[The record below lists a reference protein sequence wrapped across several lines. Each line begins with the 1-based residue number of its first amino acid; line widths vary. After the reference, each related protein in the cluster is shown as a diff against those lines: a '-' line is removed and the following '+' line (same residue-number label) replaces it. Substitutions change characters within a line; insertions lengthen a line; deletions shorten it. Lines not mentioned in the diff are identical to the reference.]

1 MDSLEKVIRH
11 FAFSDTG
18 EVDRETV
25 GALLLEMLYRIQQ
38 LEAAYGTKE
47 NT

>member
-1 MDSLEKVIRH
+1 MDSLEKDIRH

-18 EVDRETV
+18 PIDRDTL
-25 GALLLEMLYRIQQ
+25 GAILLEMLGRIQE
-38 LEAAYGTKE
+38 LEAIRARG

>member
-1 MDSLEKVIRH
+1 MDSLEKDIRH

-25 GALLLEMLYRIQQ
+25 GALLLEMLYLVQQ
-38 LEAAYGTKE
+38 LEAAHNIKE